1 MSQMRTRNSVRNTF
15 VSIFMYILVMLFG
28 FISQNFFL
36 TYLGDTYNG
45 LNGLFKSII
54 SVMSVAE
61 LGFAQAIV
69 YNMYQPI
76 ASRDYKTLSSLLSFY
91 KKVYRF

>member
-54 SVMSVAE
+54 
-61 LGFAQAIV
+61 
-69 YNMYQPI
+69 
-76 ASRDYKTLSSLLSFY
+76 
-91 KKVYRF
+91 